1 MLCPPEAFDD
11 VSKAFE
17 AAGVKPEMAE
27 ITWKPLNETHLEG
40 DEAAR
45 MQRLIDALEDL
56 DDVQQV
62 YTSAEYELAD
72 EE

>member
-1 MLCPPEAFDD
+1 
-11 VSKAFE
+11 
-17 AAGVKPEMAE
+17 MAE